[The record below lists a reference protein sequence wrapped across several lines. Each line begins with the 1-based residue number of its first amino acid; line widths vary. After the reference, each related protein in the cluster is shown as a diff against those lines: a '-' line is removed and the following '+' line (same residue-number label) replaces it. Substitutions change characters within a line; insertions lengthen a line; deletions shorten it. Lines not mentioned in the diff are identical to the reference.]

1 MDLAISKASAHI
13 LGAVEPILGAVMGY
27 LARGLRWSDGSLCQH
42 DGLTGQF
49 RGPACDLDRSRLA
62 YLGGCDGY
70 GEFLADPLPDL
81 ASRDLGLPCAN
92 YAQPGAGVDFLL
104 SNPDLLSRAG
114 GARAVILQVSGAHQL
129 SNRYFSVHPRRNDR
143 FTGPSRALRNLFPR
157 VDFFEIHFTRHLM
170 RVLERANSNAFAV
183 VVEELRAVWTQKMGQ
198 ILDQIEAPVLLLW
211 FADHAPGDSHGHAPR
226 APLFIT
232 PGMLDVF
239 SKRVSRLDVVVSP
252 QALTQ
257 DALLA
262 PEGPGGCVRAR
273 HLLGPAA
280 HAEAAAQVVPAL
292 SRLLEGPEG
301 IKKGPAQADPLP
313 MAV

>member
-1 MDLAISKASAHI
+1 
-13 LGAVEPILGAVMGY
+13 MGY
-27 LARGLRWSDGSLCQH
+27 LARGLRWSDGSLCLY
-42 DGLTGQF
+42 DGLAGQY
-49 RGPACDLDRSRLA
+49 RGPACSPDQAHWA

-70 GEFLADPLPDL
+70 GEFLTDPLPVL
-81 ASRDLGLPCAN
+81 VSRHLGLPCAN

-104 SNPDLLSRAG
+104 SNPDLLSRAA
-114 GARAVILQVSGAHQL
+114 GAKAVILQVSGAHLL

-157 VDFFEIHFTRHLM
+157 VDFFEIHFVRHLL
-170 RVLERANSNAFAV
+170 RALELANPHAFAV
-183 VVEELRAVWTQKMGQ
+183 VVEELRAVWTQRMGQ
-198 ILDQIEAPVLLLW
+198 VLDRIDAPVLLLW
-211 FADHAPGDSHGHAPR
+211 FADHAPGDQHGQAQR

-262 PEGPGGCVRAR
+262 PEEPGVCARAR

-280 HAEAAAQVVPAL
+280 HAEAAAQVLPTL

-301 IKKGPAQADPLP
+301 IEKGPAQADPFP